1 MNKGL
6 CMSLR
11 NVQYYT
17 DFTFEYKGLTIYV
30 PASLNK
36 IARSKSNSF
45 WDWLLFKH
53 SFDSYVELTLEHIT
67 EEKET

>member
-1 MNKGL
+1 
-6 CMSLR
+6 MSSR
-11 NVQYYT
+11 NAPYYT

-36 IARSKSNSF
+36 IARSKPNSF
-45 WDWLLFKH
+45 WEWLLFKH
-53 SFDSYVELTLEHIT
+53 SFDTYIELTPEHIT